1 MPEHNTDSR
10 TGLPARRPLK
20 PGEWACVEGRCSQ
33 INQES
38 SFVCEGCGKHKPK
51 PKGRAAAELGKQA
64 AEKSKGL
71 FSAEDWMCT
80 KCGNVNWARRN
91 TCNVCNAK
99 KLGDA
104 EQRTG
109 FGGGYNDRQNV
120 EYVKR
125 EYDEEFDEFG
135 RKKKRKGETGDSRR
149 DESRDED
156 RPKLGDVD
164 IDKAFSLEPGYA
176 EDEEEEEDDGDDADL
191 AKRRPQMKRRTNLI
205 VLLNVLVHAVE
216 VNVHVRRVKKN
227 DRRSRKAE
235 ATEIESTIKDPIVL
249 ETVLVIEIPIEIL
262 VVSEVKN
269 MEEAEIEAVREEE
282 AANDAEADPLNAGDI
297 ARKDLKGFKKCCC

>member
-191 AKRRPQMKRRTNLI
+191 AKYDLTADPELKVSIDITKLQKKTSDEKKDKSDCSSECSCSCSGGECSCEESEEERPP
-205 VLLNVLVHAVE
+205 
-216 VNVHVRRVKKN
+216 VKKSRS
-227 DRRSRKAE
+227 DR
-235 ATEIESTIKDPIVL
+235 D
-249 ETVLVIEIPIEIL
+249 
-262 VVSEVKN
+262 
-269 MEEAEIEAVREEE
+269 REH
-282 AANDAEADPLNAGDI
+282 DK
-297 ARKDLKGFKKCCC
+297 R